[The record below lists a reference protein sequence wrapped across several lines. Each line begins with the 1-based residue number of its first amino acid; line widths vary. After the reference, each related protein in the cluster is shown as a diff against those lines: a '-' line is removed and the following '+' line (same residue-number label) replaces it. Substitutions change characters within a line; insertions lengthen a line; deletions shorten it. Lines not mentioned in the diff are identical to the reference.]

1 MLIAGTEIICQA
13 RGVPL
18 PNITW
23 TRANGERIGTIPGL
37 RQVRLVS
44 SFLASDRFVF
54 SLILFGLRQIRL
66 FPSTFWPQTGLFIQ
80 NVINLYK

>member
-1 MLIAGTEIICQA
+1 MIMLIAGTEIICQA

-44 SFLASDRFVF
+44 SF
-54 SLILFGLRQIRL
+54 FGLRQIRL
-66 FPSTFWPQTGLFIQ
+66 FPSSFWPQIGLFIQ

>member
-37 RQVRLVS
+37 RQVRLG
-44 SFLASDRFVF
+44 SFFC
-54 SLILFGLRQIRL
+54 LRQIRL
-66 FPSTFWPQTGLFIQ
+66 FPSSFWPQIGLFIQ

>member
-1 MLIAGTEIICQA
+1 MIMLIAGTEIICQA

-44 SFLASDRFVF
+44 SLV
-54 SLILFGLRQIRL
+54 GLRQIRL
-66 FPSTFWPQTGLFIQ
+66 FPSSFWPQIGLFIP

>member
-1 MLIAGTEIICQA
+1 MIMLIAGTEIICQA

-44 SFLASDRFVF
+44 SFFGLRQVRLF
-54 SLILFGLRQIRL
+54 LLLFGLRQACSFKIL
-66 FPSTFWPQTGLFIQ
+66 
-80 NVINLYK
+80 